1 MNLPLG
7 SSMHRSI
14 LSASVQMP
22 NAAGEIKCSGRH
34 AGRQSSSQS
43 GAVFDQ
49 VDGERANRQTVDRSS
64 KSETPQM
71 AIESVNIE
79 PASSIFDLLTIC
91 SVGLSEEE
99 IDSTEIG
106 ISG

>member
-1 MNLPLG
+1 MFG
-7 SSMHRSI
+7 
-14 LSASVQMP
+14 Q
-22 NAAGEIKCSGRH
+22 

-49 VDGERANRQTVDRSS
+49 VDGERTNRQTVDRSS

-79 PASSIFDLLTIC
+79 LASSIFDLLTIC